1 MAKLKK
7 RPVFQRNKI
16 TESVQARHLFADM
29 GTHAMGSIPPIHPVA
44 SPENAKSI
52 APPVAFWCGLKVPES
67 LDISEEIPHVNNAEY
82 VRWIDRTAELAT
94 DAVGLTREMLLA
106 AQRMWFVARH
116 EIDYRGESFV
126 GDNLLIA
133 TWISGFTRTT
143 AVRRTVVHRPA
154 DEKRILDA
162 STRWAYVNLETRKP
176 TRMEQDILDRFP
188 VVAPEDT
195 AK

>member
-1 MAKLKK
+1 MAKLKR
-7 RPVFQRNKI
+7 RPVFPK
-16 TESVQARHLFADM
+16 TKVVQARHLLADM
-29 GTHAMGSIPPIHPVA
+29 GTHAMSSTPPIHPIA
-44 SPENAKSI
+44 SPENTESI
-52 APPVAFWCGLKVPES
+52 APSVAFWCKLKVPES
-67 LDISEEIPHVNNAEY
+67 LNISEEIPHVNNAEY

-94 DAVGLTREMLLA
+94 DAAGLTREMLLA

-126 GDNLLIA
+126 GDDLLIA

-188 VVAPEDT
+188 VVTPENT

>member
-1 MAKLKK
+1 MAKLKR
-7 RPVFQRNKI
+7 RPVFPK
-16 TESVQARHLFADM
+16 TKVVQTRHLLADM
-29 GTHAMGSIPPIHPVA
+29 GTHAMSSTPPIHPIA
-44 SPENAKSI
+44 SPENTESI
-52 APPVAFWCGLKVPES
+52 APSVAFWCKLKVPES
-67 LDISEEIPHVNNAEY
+67 LNISEEIPHVNNAEY

-126 GDNLLIA
+126 GDDLLIA

-176 TRMEQDILDRFP
+176 ARMEQDMLDRFP
-188 VVAPEDT
+188 VVTPEDT

>member
-1 MAKLKK
+1 
-7 RPVFQRNKI
+7 
-16 TESVQARHLFADM
+16 M
-29 GTHAMGSIPPIHPVA
+29 GTHTMSSAPPIHTIA
-44 SPENAKSI
+44 SPENTESF
-52 APPVAFWCGLKVPES
+52 APSVAFWCELKVPES

-94 DAVGLTREMLLA
+94 DAAGLTRKMLLA

-116 EIDYRGESFV
+116 EIDYRGECFV

-133 TWISGFTRTT
+133 TWISGITRTT
-143 AVRRTVVHRPA
+143 AVRRTVIHRPA

-162 STRWAYVNLETRKP
+162 STRWAYVNLETRRP
-176 TRMEQDILDRFP
+176 ARMEQDVIDRFP
-188 VVAPEDT
+188 VITPDDT

>member
-1 MAKLKK
+1 M
-7 RPVFQRNKI
+7 
-16 TESVQARHLFADM
+16 VQTRHLSADM
-29 GTHAMGSIPPIHPVA
+29 GTHAMSSPPSIHPVA

-52 APPVAFWCGLKVPES
+52 APSVAFWCGLKVPES

-126 GDNLLIA
+126 GDDLLIA

-143 AVRRTVVHRPA
+143 AVRHTVVYHPA

-188 VVAPEDT
+188 VVTPEDT

>member
-1 MAKLKK
+1 
-7 RPVFQRNKI
+7 
-16 TESVQARHLFADM
+16 M
-29 GTHAMGSIPPIHPVA
+29 GTHAVSSVPPINPVA

-52 APPVAFWCGLKVPES
+52 APSVAFWCGLKVPES

-94 DAVGLTREMLLA
+94 DAVGLTREMLLV

-116 EIDYRGESFV
+116 EIDYRGECFV
-126 GDNLLIA
+126 GDDLLIA
-133 TWISGFTRTT
+133 TWISSLTRTT

-162 STRWAYVNLETRKP
+162 STRWVYVNLETRKP
-176 TRMEQDILDRFP
+176 TRMEQGILDRFP
-188 VVAPEDT
+188 VITPEDT

>member
-1 MAKLKK
+1 MSS
-7 RPVFQRNKI
+7 P
-16 TESVQARHLFADM
+16 
-29 GTHAMGSIPPIHPVA
+29 PPIHHIA
-44 SPENAKSI
+44 SPENAEALAPSI
-52 APPVAFWCGLKVPES
+52 AFWCELKVPGKATT
-67 LDISEEIPHVNNAEY
+67 SEEIPHVNNAEY

-94 DAVGLTREMLLA
+94 DVAGLTREILLA

-126 GDNLLIA
+126 GDDLLIA
-133 TWISGFTRTT
+133 TWISGFTRTN

-188 VVAPEDT
+188 VVTPEDT